1 MSLASRSKSSSGV
14 RTIWVRPS
22 AFGVVF
28 LRALFS
34 LNYNEFR
41 RSNED
46 HRVQQ
51 DDAMSTR
58 LPIRLMLF
66 TDSFIAGG
74 TERQF
79 VETLRL
85 LDRTRYDIRVGCL
98 KRRGPFL
105 ADVEAAGV
113 PVLEFPIRSLH
124 GVDTVQWFARLVRYL
139 RAERIDVVHA
149 FEFYTSLFA
158 VLAARVARVPVAL
171 ASRRDLLSL
180 RSPARQ
186 WAIRLGGLAAHGIV
200 ANSTAAVQRLYLG
213 LNRKVTVIP
222 NILDKSTFC
231 TTRTPHEVRSELGLS
246 ADAPVFGA
254 VSALRPEKGL
264 ETLLEAAAHVFRSL
278 PEARL
283 VIAGDGSEQ
292 ARLKSLAS
300 QLNIAERVI
309 FAGHRSDVPD
319 VLSALD
325 VVVSPSD
332 TESLPN
338 AVLEA
343 MALARPVVATRVGGT
358 PELVVDGETGYLVD
372 SGASQPMAERIM
384 ELLRDSNVRSSM
396 GDAGR
401 ERVTERYSPEHVR
414 RALDTLYRGHLVRA
428 RPTARVLQISNYP
441 PPMDGWAIHV
451 VNMQRALADQD
462 VDSRVLDIG
471 PSRRVRGRNC
481 VSVQNGVDYVAKL
494 TFYGARGFLFQPHV
508 NGDSWKG
515 YVLATLAAIVGRL
528 SGKPAVLMFH
538 AGPSQL
544 YFPRQRGPWR
554 HLFRFLF
561 VTSGDIICNFE
572 PVAKAI
578 AGYGISPSEIHPI
591 FSVQYKNEE
600 IPVPLAPEI
609 ESFLRAHEPR
619 LFSYTLF
626 RPEFTNEALFEAFA
640 AIRRKYPHAGLL
652 IAGPVD
658 IPDDVA
664 ALLRQHGFE
673 DAILITGNRPHPEFL
688 TAVQRSD
695 VFVRTHLRDG
705 LCASVLEAL
714 SLGVPVVASE
724 DGMRPAS
731 VVNFAPG
738 DAEDLDRK
746 LDEVLSDVDAAR
758 ARVIRPR
765 LDRGMQEEIDLLLAS
780 ARRRG

>member
-1 MSLASRSKSSSGV
+1 M
-14 RTIWVRPS
+14 
-22 AFGVVF
+22 
-28 LRALFS
+28 
-34 LNYNEFR
+34 
-41 RSNED
+41 
-46 HRVQQ
+46 QQ

-58 LPIRLMLF
+58 PRIRLMLF

-79 VETLRL
+79 VETLRA

-113 PVLEFPIRSLH
+113 PTLEFPIRSLH
-124 GVDTVQWFARLVRYL
+124 GADTVQWFWRLVRYL
-139 RAERIDVVHA
+139 RAEKIEIVHA

-158 VLAARVARVPVAL
+158 VLAARCARVPVAL

-222 NILDKSTFC
+222 NILDKSTFR
-231 TTRTPHEVRSELGLS
+231 TTRKPHEVRAELGLNM
-246 ADAPVFGA
+246 DAPVFGV

-264 ETLLEAAAHVFRSL
+264 EVLLQAATHVFRSM

-283 VIAGDGSEQ
+283 VIAGEGSEQ
-292 ARLKSLAS
+292 VHLKSLATD
-300 QLNIAERVI
+300 LGITDHVI
-309 FAGHRSDVPD
+309 FLGHREDVPD
-319 VLSALD
+319 VLSAVD
-325 VVVSPSD
+325 VAVSPSE

-372 SGASQPMAERIM
+372 AGASSPLADRIV
-384 ELLRDSNVRSSM
+384 ELLRDADRRASM
-396 GDAGR
+396 GAAGR
-401 ERVTERYSPEHVR
+401 QRVTEEYSPEHVR
-414 RALDTLYRGHLVRA
+414 GALDALYRDHLVRA
-428 RPTARVLQISNYP
+428 RPVARVLQISNYP

-451 VNMQRALADQD
+451 VNMQRALAEHD

-481 VSVQNGVDYVAKL
+481 ASVQNGLDYVVKL
-494 TFYGARGFLFQPHV
+494 VVHAARGFLFQPHV

-515 YVLATLAAIVGRL
+515 YVLATLAAIIGRI

-544 YFPRQRGPWR
+544 YFPRQRGLWR

-561 VTSGDIICNFE
+561 VTSGEIICNFE
-572 PVAKAI
+572 PVAKAV
-578 AGYGISPSEIHPI
+578 AGYGISPKAIHPI
-591 FSVQYKNEE
+591 FSVQYHQED

-609 ESFLRAHEPR
+609 EGFLSAHEPR

-640 AIRRKYPHAGLL
+640 AIRAQFPRAGML
-652 IAGPVD
+652 IAGPTEV
-658 IPDDVA
+658 PDEIDM
-664 ALLRQHGFE
+664 LLRQHGIA
-673 DAILITGNRPHPEFL
+673 DSVSITGNRPHPEFL

-731 VVNFAPG
+731 VVTFAPG
-738 DAEDLDRK
+738 DAKDLTRK
-746 LDEVLSDVDAAR
+746 LEVVLADVHAAR

-765 LDRGMQEEIDLLLAS
+765 LDRGMEEEIELLLAS
-780 ARRRG
+780 ARKDRRPRAQRGGVA